1 MTTPALQIAHIQ
13 SCDCVPELRSYWL
26 TLKDLQP
33 DMATNAEVMAAKE
46 ARRLQLLKDAQDEA
60 RRISRAA

>member
-1 MTTPALQIAHIQ
+1 MTTPAVQIAHIK
-13 SCDCVPELRSYWL
+13 SCDCIPELRSYWL

-33 DMATNAEVMAAKE
+33 DMAKHSDVMVAKE
-46 ARRLQLLKDAQDEA
+46 TRRLELLDEREDQV

>member
-1 MTTPALQIAHIQ
+1 MTTPAVQIAHIE

-33 DMATNAEVMAAKE
+33 AMAAHSDVMAAKE
-46 ARRLQLLKDAQDEA
+46 ARRLELVKEAQDEA

>member
-1 MTTPALQIAHIQ
+1 MTTPAVKIAHIQ

>member
-1 MTTPALQIAHIQ
+1 MTTPAVQIAHIQ
-13 SCDCVPELRSYWL
+13 SCDCIPELRSYWL

-33 DMATNAEVMAAKE
+33 DMAQHSDVMAAKE
-46 ARRLQLLKDAQDEA
+46 AHRLKLLKDAEDEA